1 MSLEILKA
9 GVLDTMQ
16 DTGRPGYRGWGIGP
30 GGVMDYYAAH
40 VANALVGNDA
50 GAALFEMHFPAPHI
64 LFHRDAV
71 ISLTGA
77 DMVPAVQ
84 DHAVPLWKPLIVK
97 AGNVLRFRRRN
108 KGARCYLAIRGGVA
122 VTPWLGSRSTNLKIN
137 AGGFQ
142 GRALRNGDV
151 VPIHDD
157 TFPKVITGAF
167 KVLPWSVNHAAVYSP
182 GDEIFFTPGHEWNW
196 LSDTSRGDV
205 LTQSFMIES
214 ASDRMAYHVSHSALT
229 FREERE
235 LLSSAV
241 VAGTIQAL
249 PGGNLLIL
257 MADHQTTG
265 GYPRIGHI
273 VTAHL
278 PRLAQLHAHDVF
290 RFKKISVEESEKML
304 LSLGRDL
311 RDVQAACRK
320 KLEEYEAIH

>member
-9 GVLDTMQ
+9 GVLDTVQ
-16 DTGRPGYRGWGIGP
+16 DTGRPGYRRWGIGP

-40 VANALVGNDA
+40 VANALVGNNA

-64 LFHRDAV
+64 FFHRDAV
-71 ISLTGA
+71 IGLTGA
-77 DMVPAVQ
+77 DMVPALQ

-142 GRALRNGDV
+142 GRALRKGDV

-157 TFPKVITGAF
+157 AFPKVITGAF

-182 GDEIFFTPGHEWNW
+182 DDEIFFTPGHEWNW
-196 LSDTSRGDV
+196 LSDTSRGDI

-229 FREERE
+229 FREKRE

-241 VAGTIQAL
+241 VAGTLQAL

-273 VTAHL
+273 ATAHL

-290 RFKKISVEESEKML
+290 RLKKLSVEESEKML
-304 LSLGRDL
+304 LSLRRDL